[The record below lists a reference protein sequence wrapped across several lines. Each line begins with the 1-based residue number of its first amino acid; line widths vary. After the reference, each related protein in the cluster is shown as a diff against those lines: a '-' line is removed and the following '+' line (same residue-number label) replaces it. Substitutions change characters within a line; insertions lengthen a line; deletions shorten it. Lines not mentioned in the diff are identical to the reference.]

1 MQRTLS
7 ISFAIALSSAALAAQ
22 AVDQYRPQ
30 KWSTQ
35 PSVVETHVFT
45 NPPLSSC
52 PVSMSARQ
60 SGSTSLV
67 AVTPGQSPARDFAQ
81 QIHLTLGDRSAAKIV
96 AATVTVHGLNA
107 RSRFLPAGNAG
118 DGPSR
123 ITRTLDVSLSSED
136 QSRSAADL
144 MLRGFTSVRFID
156 IDSLTYADGSTWR
169 PGESV
174 CRVAPDLVML
184 VDAR

>member
-7 ISFAIALSSAALAAQ
+7 ISFAIVLSSAALSAQ

-35 PSVVETHVFT
+35 PSVVETQVFT
-45 NPPLSSC
+45 SPPLSSC
-52 PVSMSARQ
+52 PVSMNAKQ

-67 AVTPGQSPARDFAQ
+67 AVAPGQSAVRDFAQ
-81 QIHLTLGDRSAAKIV
+81 QIHLTLGDGTAAKIV
-96 AATVTVHGLNA
+96 AATVTVHGFNA
-107 RSRFLPAGNAG
+107 RSRILPAANAE

-123 ITRTLDVSLSSED
+123 ITRTLNVSLSSED
-136 QSRSAADL
+136 QNQSAADL
-144 MLRGFTSVRFID
+144 MLRGFTSVRSID
-156 IDSLTYADGSTWR
+156 IDSLTYADGSTWKS
-169 PGESV
+169 GERV

>member
-30 KWSTQ
+30 KWSAQ
-35 PSVVETHVFT
+35 PSVVETQVFT
-45 NPPLSSC
+45 NPAISSC
-52 PVSMSARQ
+52 PVSMNARQ
-60 SGSTSLV
+60 SGSTNLV
-67 AVTPGQSPARDFAQ
+67 AVAPGQSAVRDFAQ
-81 QIHLTLGDRSAAKIV
+81 QIHLTLGDRTAAKIV

-118 DGPSR
+118 EGPSR
-123 ITRTLDVSLSSED
+123 ITRTLNVSLSSED
-136 QSRSAADL
+136 RNQSAADL

-156 IDSLTYADGSTWR
+156 IDSLTYADGSTWKS
-169 PGESV
+169 GEGV
-174 CRVAPDLVML
+174 CRVAPDGLML
-184 VDAR
+184 VGAR